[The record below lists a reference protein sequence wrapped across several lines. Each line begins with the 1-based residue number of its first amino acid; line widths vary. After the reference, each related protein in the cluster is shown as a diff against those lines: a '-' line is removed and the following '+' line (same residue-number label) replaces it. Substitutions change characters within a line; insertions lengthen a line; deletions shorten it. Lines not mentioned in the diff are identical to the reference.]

1 MSRANRETC
10 LPRTLI
16 SRRLFSDPPRRALN
30 SQVPT
35 SSVMT
40 KIKKPRGIRHD
51 RHCHRCRVKGIKC
64 DLNRPRCQP
73 CQQNKAT
80 CTYPQRVVW
89 MGEKKDL
96 ATSEASILISHSPE
110 TRCPT
115 VNAIESSSKTL
126 PVNLYGF
133 IDLISHFYKE
143 IQSKNDNLPEQAV
156 KLISRTL
163 SFARSQLRGSDNKQ
177 SIQTHL
183 GALTNLSKVI
193 ESGHPIA
200 LFGIATFAMFEVC
213 CGSFG
218 RWHRHLQ
225 GARSLLDLHCRNKSE
240 LDGLAAQIPGLEEIL
255 AYLVWFDVTGALVQ
269 NRPLIFDDWHRQVLG
284 PSFFLSVGCP
294 SDSFE
299 LFAYLANP
307 DLHIDG
313 LDLSARAMNQIIQLD
328 SSDTSDNGFASIVF
342 RCTGAIVAFGKIS
355 GKDESTLS
363 ALHGDVLSRMVDRV
377 CDAISKMATTSRFY
391 VHLATPAYLAGM
403 HAISAKQCESLRSY
417 WRNCQLCDFPRYP
430 DAQEQCE
437 QRWRNRSI
445 PISIV
450 SS

>member
-1 MSRANRETC
+1 
-10 LPRTLI
+10 
-16 SRRLFSDPPRRALN
+16 
-30 SQVPT
+30 
-35 SSVMT
+35 
-40 KIKKPRGIRHD
+40 
-51 RHCHRCRVKGIKC
+51 
-64 DLNRPRCQP
+64 
-73 CQQNKAT
+73 
-80 CTYPQRVVW
+80 
-89 MGEKKDL
+89 MGEKRDS
-96 ATSEASILISHSPE
+96 ATSEAPVSISSSPNPS
-110 TRCPT
+110 CNT
-115 VNAIESSSKTL
+115 VNSIQSSSKAI

-143 IQSKNDNLPEQAV
+143 IQSKHDDLPDQAV

-163 SFARSQLRGSDNKQ
+163 SFARSQLQGSDNKK

-225 GARSLLDLHCRNKSE
+225 GARSLLDLHCRNKTE
-240 LDGLAAQIPGLEEIL
+240 LDTLASQIPGLEEIL

-269 NRPLIFDDWHRQVLG
+269 TRALIFDDWHRQVLG
-284 PSFFLSVGCP
+284 PSFFDSVGCP
-294 SDSFE
+294 TDSFE

-307 DLHIDG
+307 DLHHDA

-328 SSDTSDNGFASIVF
+328 SSGTTDNGFATTVF
-342 RCTGAIVAFGKIS
+342 RCTGAIVAFGMIS
-355 GKDESTLS
+355 GKNETSLS
-363 ALHGDVLSRMVDRV
+363 RLHGDVISRMVDRV
-377 CDAISKMATTSRFY
+377 CDAISKMATNSRFY

-403 HAISAKQCESLRSY
+403 HATSAKQCESLRSY

-437 QRWRNRSI
+437 QRWRDRSI
-445 PISIV
+445 PISLV
-450 SS
+450 